1 MAREE
6 DDFTSA
12 ELQASMDARMP
23 RHRLARSK
31 PNGLPSVYAIT
42 LVARRYDTRTQVLMS
57 SRKAAFKFLRQWG
70 HTLHE
75 CLYTF
80 VVVEQ
85 IFLDSTPLP
94 FGKRESYWFIW
105 VYNRQ
110 DVDDA
115 EYEAMSAVEK
125 IRFLDDGRYCPIPV
139 PSFCERNHNELQASI
154 G

>member
-1 MAREE
+1 MAHE
-6 DDFTSA
+6 DAFTA
-12 ELQASMDARMP
+12 DELQASMDTRMP
-23 RHRLARSK
+23 RHQLERSK
-31 PNGLPSVYAIT
+31 ANLNPSVYAIT
-42 LVARRYDTRTQVLMS
+42 LVSRRHSHRTKMLMT
-57 SRKAAFKFLRQWG
+57 SRKAAFKFLRDHG
-70 HTLHE
+70 DDLHE

-80 VVVEQ
+80 IIVER
-85 IFLDSTPLP
+85 ISLDFMPHP
-94 FGKRESYWFIW
+94 FGKRESYWFVW
-105 VYNRQ
+105 SYNRQ

>member
-1 MAREE
+1 MACEE
-6 DDFTSA
+6 DNYTPA

-23 RHRLARSK
+23 LHRLARSK
-31 PNGLPSVYAIT
+31 PNGLSSVYAIT
-42 LVARRYDTRTQVLMS
+42 LVSRRHDSRTKLLMS
-57 SRKAAFKFLRQWG
+57 SRKAAFKYLRDHG
-70 HTLHE
+70 DSLHE

-80 VVVEQ
+80 IVVER
-85 IFLDSTPLP
+85 ISLDYIPRP
-94 FGKRESYWFIW
+94 FGKMDSYWFIW
-105 VYNRQ
+105 AYNRQ

-139 PSFCERNHNELQASI
+139 PAFAERELQASI